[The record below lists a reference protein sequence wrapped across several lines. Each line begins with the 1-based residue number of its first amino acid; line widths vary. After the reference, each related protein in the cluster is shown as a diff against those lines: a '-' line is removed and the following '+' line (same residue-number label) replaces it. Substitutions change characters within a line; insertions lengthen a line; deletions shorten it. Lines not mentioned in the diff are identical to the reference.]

1 MIGPLVVTRQ
11 GKGGAAPSL
20 PYHRAVLLG
29 GQRRLQRPI
38 GEYFVERGLLGSAD
52 LGRLAS
58 QAWAHSLRF
67 DPPL

>member
-1 MIGPLVVTRQ
+1 
-11 GKGGAAPSL
+11 
-20 PYHRAVLLG
+20 VLLG